1 MKIITILFFAV
12 LAIYANHINWQGD
25 YGKALQQAKK
35 QHKILMVLLIKN
47 RCEKC
52 KNMVKNIFTD
62 KTYIDELNKK
72 VVAVIVNIDNKHTF
86 PIEMYWSDKYPTLFF
101 VDSSTEIFIHKPFV
115 NVTQKDL
122 KDILTQILQ

>member
-12 LAIYANHINWQGD
+12 LTIYANHINWQGD
-25 YGKALQQAKK
+25 YDKALQQAKK
-35 QHKILMVLLIKN
+35 QHKTLMVLLIKN
-47 RCEKC
+47 RCQKC
-52 KNMVKNIFTD
+52 RNTVKNIFTD
-62 KTYIDELNKK
+62 KAYIDELNKK

-115 NVTQKDL
+115 GVTQKDL
-122 KDILTQILQ
+122 KDILKIIR